1 VSRFEP
7 PTTVVPTSDERELLL
22 RFLHRQ
28 RQEVVATAEGLTDE
42 QAKWTPDGRLLS
54 IVGII
59 NHLTQCEWRWVE
71 GRYLAREF
79 PARTDAFSVDEL
91 SLADAI
97 DRYWVQARR
106 TVDLVNEAPGLDIPC
121 VGREGEWPPAHTLL
135 GLDVPLDLRWVLV
148 HLIEETAHHAGHADA
163 TREMLDGKIMR
174 P

>member
-1 VSRFEP
+1 VSSFEL
-7 PTTVVPTSDERELLL
+7 PTTVLPTSDERELLL

-28 RQEVVATAEGLTDE
+28 RQDVVATAEGLTDE

-59 NHLTQCEWRWVE
+59 NHLTHGEWRWVE

-79 PARTDAFSVDEL
+79 PPRTDEFSVDAL

-97 DRYWVQARR
+97 DRYWVQAQR
-106 TVDLVNEAPGLDIPC
+106 TFDIVNQAPRLDIPC
-121 VGREGEWPPAHTLL
+121 VGREGEGPPAHTLL